1 MKIFFLENSEINY
14 DGNDKHNSKIRGAES
29 VLINLSENLAILGHD
44 VTVFNNC
51 KDSKK
56 INQVKWTNINFL
68 YEKKINN
75 SCDIAIVQSDS
86 NLLDLIMSKKNFLLS
101 HSIQSIEKF
110 LRKKQFLSFIKNK
123 PIVIVASRYQKKH
136 RSFFTSMFGKFLIPW
151 AVDDLFINCNL
162 KKNTISKKA
171 IFTTSSYRNRD
182 ILIEIWNNMIFP
194 QSRDS
199 ILYINPPFLKTKENN
214 IKVREMTSTHDLID
228 ELKDIRVM
236 LVPGHKGE
244 VFCLAAQEALEMCIP
259 IVTFGIGALNE
270 RVEHGVTG
278 YIAKSKKEFA
288 DFSSKILN
296 DQNVWQKFRNNLLKK
311 RGLRTWKMAT
321 LEFEN
326 ILKNSF

>member
-1 MKIFFLENSEINY
+1 
-14 DGNDKHNSKIRGAES
+14 
-29 VLINLSENLAILGHD
+29 
-44 VTVFNNC
+44 
-51 KDSKK
+51 
-56 INQVKWTNINFL
+56 
-68 YEKKINN
+68 
-75 SCDIAIVQSDS
+75 
-86 NLLDLIMSKKNFLLS
+86 
-101 HSIQSIEKF
+101 
-110 LRKKQFLSFIKNK
+110 
-123 PIVIVASRYQKKH
+123 
-136 RSFFTSMFGKFLIPW
+136 
-151 AVDDLFINCNL
+151 
-162 KKNTISKKA
+162 
-171 IFTTSSYRNRD
+171 
-182 ILIEIWNNMIFP
+182 
-194 QSRDS
+194 
-199 ILYINPPFLKTKENN
+199 
-214 IKVREMTSTHDLID
+214 
-228 ELKDIRVM
+228 M